1 MTVGYQKRS
10 EEMAE
15 KKEHVIEMSHRLNLM
30 RSEKFCTNEL
40 KVLDKYMSRIN
51 PRDKSTR
58 KVVFT
63 LKEFQKDLGINDL
76 RYKTLRTNVE
86 ALLGR
91 CVFLPNSETGE
102 FIAFQLFKEVE
113 LKKDSTKG
121 WIVTL
126 DCHDRAVD
134 LFFDL
139 AKDGYFSRKLKYS
152 MRLNSANQIKFYML
166 MKEYEGVGKKKIRL
180 AELIDWLKVNPNM
193 PWKYFKRDVVDIC
206 QKALTELTDVT
217 FTYEC
222 KRNGHAYEYITFVIK
237 PNHHEQMMLDDY
249 EDDENIQAE
258 VLKTEET
265 VLETYKYSNENIEF
279 LAEACDNSFS
289 EDEMQIIFS
298 IIVKKIPSHKEW
310 LERYD
315 YLLLKYKELKYR
327 ISRTDLPP
335 IKSKFN
341 YFRFMLES
349 DVKDE

>member
-1 MTVGYQKRS
+1 
-10 EEMAE
+10 MAE
-15 KKEHVIEMSHRLNLM
+15 KKEHIIEMSHRLNLM

-91 CVFLPNSETGE
+91 CVFLPNAETGE

-113 LKKDSTKG
+113 LKKDDVKG

-126 DCHDRAVD
+126 DCHDRTVD

-139 AKDGYFSRKLKYS
+139 AKDGYFCRKLKYS

-206 QKALTELTDVT
+206 QKALTELTDIT

-222 KRNGHAYEYITFVIK
+222 KRKGHSYEYITFFIK
-237 PNHHEQMMLDDY
+237 PNNQEQMMLDDY
-249 EDDENIQAE
+249 ENDEADIASQEMENM
-258 VLKTEET
+258 TEKEFR
-265 VLETYKYSNENIEF
+265 YSNENIEF

-289 EDEMQIIFS
+289 EDEMQIIYS
-298 IIVKKIPSHKEW
+298 IIVKKIPNHKDQ
-310 LERYD
+310 LARFD

-335 IKSKFN
+335 LKSKFK
-341 YFRFMLES
+341 YFKFMLES
-349 DVKDE
+349 DIQEE

>member
-1 MTVGYQKRS
+1 
-10 EEMAE
+10 MAE
-15 KKEHVIEMSHRLNLM
+15 KKEYVIEMSHRLNLM

-40 KVLDKYMSRIN
+40 KVLDKYLSRIN

-58 KVVFT
+58 KVIFT
-63 LKEFQKDLGINDL
+63 LKEFQKDLGISDL

-91 CVFLPNSETGE
+91 CVFLPNVNTGE
-102 FIAFQLFKEVE
+102 FIGFQLFKEVE
-113 LKKDSTKG
+113 MKKDDVKG

-134 LFFDL
+134 LFFDI
-139 AKDGYFSRKLKYS
+139 AKDGYFIRKLKYS

-166 MKEYEGVGKKKIRL
+166 MKEYEGLGKKTIKL

-222 KRNGHAYEYITFVIK
+222 KRSGHSYEYITFFIK
-237 PNHHEQMMLDDY
+237 PNHQEQMMFDDY
-249 EDDENIQAE
+249 ENEEVQTE
-258 VLKTEET
+258 VLPPIDNDEQEKEKN
-265 VLETYKYSNENIEF
+265 KYSDEKIEF
-279 LAEACDNSFS
+279 LAEACDNVFS

-298 IIVKKIPSHKEW
+298 IIYKKIPNHKDQ
-310 LERYD
+310 LARYD

-327 ISRTDLPP
+327 MSRTDLPP
-335 IKSKFN
+335 LKSKFN
-341 YFRFMLES
+341 YFKFMLEC
-349 DVKDE
+349 DIKEEEE

>member
-1 MTVGYQKRS
+1 
-10 EEMAE
+10 MAE

-91 CVFLPNSETGE
+91 CVFLPNAETGE

-113 LKKDSTKG
+113 LKRDDVKG
-121 WIVTL
+121 WVVTL

-166 MKEYEGVGKKKIRL
+166 MKEYESLGKKKISL

-222 KRNGHAYEYITFVIK
+222 KRKGHSYEYITFFIK
-237 PNHHEQMMLDDY
+237 PNNQEQMMLDDY
-249 EDDENIQAE
+249 ENDDAQSNMQ
-258 VLKTEET
+258 EEDT
-265 VLETYKYSNENIEF
+265 FDDDTMYEIVSNQYKEKIEF
-279 LAEACDNSFS
+279 LAGACDDSFT
-289 EDEMQIIFS
+289 EEEMQIIDTLVTKMFPNPKNL
-298 IIVKKIPSHKEW
+298 VAK
-310 LERYD
+310 YD
-315 YLLLKYKELKYR
+315 YLLLKYRELKYR
-327 ISRTDLPP
+327 ISRPDLPP
-335 IKSKFN
+335 LKSKFN
-341 YFRFMLES
+341 YFKFMLES
-349 DVKDE
+349 DIKEEQDNDEYD